1 MIFKNETTDVRVLSF
16 IRIFFIAFALFLTF
30 FLGKPLV
37 DFFADDWVGIL
48 LGLFVP
54 IMFYIIILFEA
65 CVTKYID
72 CIEISAYTIKI
83 KHGNGYI
90 NKTILLNKKEI
101 LSFNVDI
108 IAVNRWYYTRYRR
121 KYITFDV
128 IINIYMNNGKKI
140 FLKDTHSGLE
150 LTKLLCL
157 VQNKIPN
164 FKFVSTL
171 HNSQDADIVKQLEQ
185 VKSYYNELL
194 NNA

>member
-1 MIFKNETTDVRVLSF
+1 MIYKNETSDVKILPYV
-16 IRIFFIAFALFLTF
+16 RIIFIAFAVFLIF
-30 FLGKPLV
+30 FLGKPIIES
-37 DFFADDWVGIL
+37 DADDFVGIL
-48 LGLFVP
+48 LVELVP
-54 IMFYIIILFEA
+54 TMFFIILLFEA

-90 NKTILLNKKEI
+90 NKTILLNKNEI

-108 IAVNRWYYTRYRR
+108 IAVNRWYYTRGCN
-121 KYITFDV
+121 KYITFDT
-128 IINIYMNNGKKI
+128 IINIYLNNGKTLL
-140 FLKDTHSGLE
+140 LKDTHSGLK

-171 HNSQDADIVKQLEQ
+171 HNTQDADIVKQLEQ